1 MEIISIVNK
10 FKNYNKIKL
19 SMWSILTFSFVL
31 VLFLRMSTAV
41 ISDNMSKELGFN
53 SVQISNI
60 VSMALYAYA
69 FMQIPSG
76 LLIDKYGPRKIAS
89 IGIITSGIGSI
100 LFGFIQTPI
109 LAYISRIMVGA
120 GGSVILLSIFKIQG
134 SWFKKDEF
142 ASATAK
148 FSFIGNLGSVLA
160 TFPLVFLNEL
170 IGWRNS
176 FILIGT
182 LTVISGISI
191 YLIVRNTPAD
201 LGFEIIN
208 YDEDEPEEK
217 INILEGLASVLKNR
231 STWYNSTIMF
241 SLVGIST
248 AFTSLWGISYLMDI
262 YGVSK
267 SIAAFIVSFFAY
279 GFVFGSIIMDFLFRK
294 VKTSNFKIIKVGA
307 TINLI
312 IWIFIILIC
321 DVKPPIII
329 LPVAFFIIGSIN
341 MSHLQAFNDVKYKNK
356 QQYSGLSTSIVN
368 TSEFVGSGLINL
380 LIGFVI
386 LSNNSNMING
396 YKYGFM
402 IFIVLSVVTII
413 ASHIGIKNDKK

>member
-1 MEIISIVNK
+1 MWGIILVGDKS
-10 FKNYNKIKL
+10 KNCNKIKWR
-19 SMWSILTFSFVL
+19 MWSILTFSFVL

-41 ISDNMSKELGFN
+41 ISDNLSNELGFN

-76 LLIDKYGPRKIAS
+76 LLIDKYGTRKVAS
-89 IGIITSGIGSI
+89 IGIITAGIGAI

-109 LAYISRIMVGA
+109 LAYISRLMVGA
-120 GGSVILLSIFKIQG
+120 GGSVILLSFFKIQG
-134 SWFKKDEF
+134 SWFEKEEF
-142 ASATAK
+142 SSATAK
-148 FSFIGNLGSVLA
+148 FSFIGNLGSVFA
-160 TFPLVFLNEL
+160 TFPLVFLNQL

-182 LTVISGISI
+182 LTVIAGISI
-191 YLIVRNTPAD
+191 YLIIRNTPAD
-201 LGFEIIN
+201 LGFEVIN
-208 YDEDEPEEK
+208 DEEEYDEK
-217 INILEGLASVLKNR
+217 INILEGLGSVLKNKA
-231 STWYNSTIMF
+231 TWYNSIIMF

-248 AFTSLWGISYLMDI
+248 AFTSLWGISYIIDV
-262 YGVSK
+262 YNVSK
-267 SIAAFIVSFFAY
+267 SMAAFIVSFFAY
-279 GFVFGSIIMDFLFRK
+279 GFVFGSIIMDFLFKK
-294 VKTSNFKIIKVGA
+294 VKGSKFKIIEIGA

-321 DVKPPIII
+321 NVKPPIII

-356 QQYSGLSTSIVN
+356 QQYSGISTSIVN
-368 TSEFVGSGLINL
+368 TSEFIGSGIINL
-380 LIGFVI
+380 LIGFI
-386 LSNNSNMING
+386 IMSNNSDMVQG

-402 IFIVLSVVTII
+402 IFIILSIVTII
-413 ASHIGIKNDKK
+413 SSRVGLKND

>member
-1 MEIISIVNK
+1 MGIILAGDKS
-10 FKNYNKIKL
+10 KNYNKIKWGL
-19 SMWSILTFSFVL
+19 WSILTFSFVL

-41 ISDNMSKELGFN
+41 ISDNLSNELGFN

-76 LLIDKYGPRKIAS
+76 LLIDKYGTRKVAS
-89 IGIITSGIGSI
+89 MGIISAGIGSI

-109 LAYISRIMVGA
+109 LAYISRLMVGA
-120 GGSVILLSIFKIQG
+120 GGSVILLSFFKIQG
-134 SWFKKDEF
+134 SWFKKEEF
-142 ASATAK
+142 SSATAK
-148 FSFIGNLGSVLA
+148 FSFIGNLGSVFA
-160 TFPLVFLNEL
+160 TFPLAFLNQL

-182 LTVISGISI
+182 LTVIAGISI
-191 YLIVRNTPAD
+191 YLIIRNTPDD
-201 LGFEIIN
+201 LGFEVIN
-208 YDEDEPEEK
+208 DEEEYDEK
-217 INILEGLASVLKNR
+217 INILEGLGSVLKNKA
-231 STWYNSTIMF
+231 TWYNSIIMF

-248 AFTSLWGISYLMDI
+248 AFTSLWGISYIIDV
-262 YGVSK
+262 YSVSK
-267 SIAAFIVSFFAY
+267 SMAAFIVSFFAY
-279 GFVFGSIIMDFLFRK
+279 GFVFGSIIMDFLFKK
-294 VKTSNFKIIKVGA
+294 VKGSKFKIIEIGA

-321 DVKPPIII
+321 NVKPPIII

-356 QQYSGLSTSIVN
+356 QQYSGISTSIVN
-368 TSEFVGSGLINL
+368 TSEFIGSGIINL

-386 LSNNSNMING
+386 MSNNSNIVHG

-402 IFIVLSVVTII
+402 IFIILSFVTII
-413 ASHIGIKNDKK
+413 SSRVGMRND